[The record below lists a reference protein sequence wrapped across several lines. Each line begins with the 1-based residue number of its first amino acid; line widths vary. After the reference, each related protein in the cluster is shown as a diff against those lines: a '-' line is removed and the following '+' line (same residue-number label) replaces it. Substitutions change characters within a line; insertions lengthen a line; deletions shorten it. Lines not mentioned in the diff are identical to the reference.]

1 MQTINIAKQNNV
13 DLRKK
18 LANEEHAR
26 RSSDLALEGVQRQAE
41 DQRMCLRKTTNQ
53 LKASKEQMA
62 ALREQLKEPKG

>member
-1 MQTINIAKQNNV
+1 M
-13 DLRKK
+13 
-18 LANEEHAR
+18 ANEEHAR